1 MKWILNIHSWI
12 RIFFHVQHFEIKNK
26 MVEKSILEYDIK
38 LPLSGVKLEAPN
50 TRFFINEKECGKG
63 GLLCVAERY
72 VLSYF
77 LDQVI

>member
-1 MKWILNIHSWI
+1 
-12 RIFFHVQHFEIKNK
+12 